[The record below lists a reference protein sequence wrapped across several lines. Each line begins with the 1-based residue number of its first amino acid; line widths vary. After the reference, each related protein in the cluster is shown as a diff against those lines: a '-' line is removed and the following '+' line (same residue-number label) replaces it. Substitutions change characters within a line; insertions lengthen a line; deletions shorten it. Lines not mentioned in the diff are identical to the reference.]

1 MTQKDHL
8 NNEGFSRILKIR
20 SSMNKNRVP
29 GSNSEGDSSGRH
41 KLYVYNRDKSILYYS
56 TDNIDEFSLV
66 LNIHKSTLFK
76 HLTKGTYYLKR
87 YHFSREL
94 SNNVLKFMN
103 LSLSEFNTRLMKERE
118 KLRQKIKA

>member
-1 MTQKDHL
+1 MKET
-8 NNEGFSRILKIR
+8 
-20 SSMNKNRVP
+20 RV
-29 GSNSEGDSSGRH
+29 N

-56 TDNIDEFSLV
+56 TDNIDEFSLF
-66 LNIHKSTLFK
+66 LNINKSTLFVAAAL

-87 YHFSREL
+87 YHFSRQL

-103 LSLSEFNTRLMKERE
+103 LPLSEFNTRLMKERE